1 MKNICIL
8 GATGSIGLNTLEVVS
23 LHPDKY
29 KVFALSAN
37 TNWKKMLELCKLY
50 EPAYV
55 AMVDPNSAEHL
66 YKLAPEG
73 VTVLSGESALDKIAA
88 HKQTDYVMAAIV
100 GSAGMS
106 STIAAAEAGKRIM
119 LANKESLVLAGN
131 LLMDAVKKHGAELI
145 PVDSEH
151 SAIFQCLQG
160 SAVGLSKIQLLSLI
174 HI

>member
-1 MKNICIL
+1 MKNICVL

-37 TNWKKMLELCKLY
+37 TDWEKMLELCKLH
-50 EPAYV
+50 EPAYAV
-55 AMVDPNSAEHL
+55 MVDPNSAEHL
-66 YKLAPEG
+66 DKLVPEG
-73 VTVLSGESALDKIAA
+73 VTVLSGEEALSEVAV
-88 HKQTDYVMAAIV
+88 HKQTDYIMAAIV

-106 STIAAAEAGKRIM
+106 STLAAAEAGKRIM

-131 LLMDAVKKHGAELI
+131 LLMNAVKK
-145 PVDSEH
+145 
-151 SAIFQCLQG
+151 
-160 SAVGLSKIQLLSLI
+160 LSLI